1 MTNIERLIE
10 RLYES
15 KPDKEEYDMKKIINP
30 WKDMEGYNCFGC
42 SPDNEAGVRMEF
54 YEDGD
59 EVVSIWKPRPEYQG
73 WLNTLHG
80 GIQSVLLDE
89 ICGWVVF
96 RKLQTGGV
104 TSKMETRFRKSIST
118 NDTHVVLRASL
129 REQKR
134 NIAIIEAR
142 LYNSMGELCTEAT
155 CTYFTFPKEK
165 AEAEF
170 GDVMFSLINA
180 ARLYKI
186 NPDNALEL
194 TNQKFIRRFNYLE
207 EHTIKQG
214 KNLKDMTLEEMD
226 AIWNEAKKEEK

>member
-1 MTNIERLIE
+1 
-10 RLYES
+10 
-15 KPDKEEYDMKKIINP
+15 MKKIINP
-30 WKDMEGYNCFGC
+30 WKNMEGYNCFGC

-104 TSKMETRFRKSIST
+104 TSKMETRF
-118 NDTHVVLRASL
+118 
-129 REQKR
+129 QKR

-142 LYNSMGELCTEAT
+142 LYNSMGELCTETT
-155 CTYFTFPKEK
+155 CTYFTFPQEK
-165 AEAEF
+165 AEKEMCF
-170 GDVMFSLINA
+170 HHCDVEPDEILPLI
-180 ARLYKI
+180 
-186 NPDNALEL
+186 
-194 TNQKFIRRFNYLE
+194 
-207 EHTIKQG
+207 
-214 KNLKDMTLEEMD
+214 
-226 AIWNEAKKEEK
+226 

>member
-1 MTNIERLIE
+1 
-10 RLYES
+10 
-15 KPDKEEYDMKKIINP
+15 
-30 WKDMEGYNCFGC
+30 
-42 SPDNEAGVRMEF
+42 MEF

-194 TNQKFIRRFNYLE
+194 TNLKFIRRFNYLE